1 MPVLG
6 FLPATDP
13 RMRATIETLSQHLLS
28 GPYVRRY
35 DCKDD
40 QGYLSAA
47 FLLCS
52 FWYVDGLI
60 GMERLDAA
68 ERQLAQLIELSA
80 PLGLLSE
87 GSDPVSGAPRGNFP
101 QAYSHLGVIDSAVR
115 LERARAAQQ
124 ANARTGEPQQA
135 IG

>member
-1 MPVLG
+1 
-6 FLPATDP
+6 
-13 RMRATIETLSQHLLS
+13 MRATIETLSQRLLN

-60 GMERLDAA
+60 GLNHLDAA
-68 ERQLAQLIELSA
+68 ERQLSELIALSS
-80 PLGLLSE
+80 PLGLLAE
-87 GSDPVSGAPRGNFP
+87 GNDPASGAPRGNFP
-101 QAYSHLGVIDSAVR
+101 QAYSHLGLIDSAVR

-124 ANARTGEPQQA
+124 SDAQARQPQEA
-135 IG
+135 AG